1 MDDFKAVGIDPQA
14 RQSRLDWYSNQ
25 LVTNKKGGFSKVQA
39 LHLKSTFRYL
49 LLSDKG
55 LYECYKV
62 EIIGFNKLNGDWEY
76 NPKTNTL
83 SRLAIEQSYRDF
95 TECRD
100 HSTFP
105 ISMTINGVDG
115 ISHGLYC
122 VVAKDLG
129 NDSSTV
135 NLLLWI
141 DNGKSRLVDIRNKCP
156 FSIYQLK

>member
-1 MDDFKAVGIDPQA
+1 MDSFKAVGISAKD
-14 RQSRLDWYSNQ
+14 RGDRLDWYSDQ
-25 LVTNKKGGFSKVQA
+25 LVTNKKGGFSKVQG

-76 NPKTNTL
+76 NPSTNTL

-105 ISMTINGVDG
+105 ISMTVNGVDG
-115 ISHGLYC
+115 ISQGLYC
-122 VVAKDLG
+122 VVAKDLEH
-129 NDSSTV
+129 DSTV

-141 DNGKSRLVDIRNKCP
+141 DNSKSRLVDIRNKCA
-156 FSIYQLK
+156 FSTYQLK